1 MNKRRIVGFAVFVLA
16 VSACI
21 GPSLDELVQAADDLA
36 IPTDWELLEEETTGR
51 PCTDPVENCPNV
63 DRIYRVPIGTPFG
76 LVSQQIFEN
85 AKFTLWYPAAERCT
99 PIPEQGCSVRARL
112 DDVSARTQVKEVGV
126 DSYIVLIRVGQY
138 VGP

>member
-1 MNKRRIVGFAVFVLA
+1 MNKRRIVGFAVFALA

-21 GPSLDELVQAADDLA
+21 GPSLGELVQAADALA
-36 IPTDWELLEEETTGR
+36 IPTDWELIEEETTGR

-63 DRIYRVPIGTPFG
+63 DRTYRVPIGTPFG
-76 LVSQQIFEN
+76 PVSQQIFED
-85 AKFTLWYPAAERCT
+85 AGFAVWDPAAERCA
-99 PIPEQGCSVRARL
+99 PIPEQGCNVQARL